1 MKKLKKYLNY
11 NNMKHSTIN
20 LALIVTLFGLVW
32 SGCKNTGPVA
42 LFDEQDDSKLIELKS
57 VGTVTDSLYLQSG
70 VDSTG
75 LFGAEN
81 MKCYG
86 RMIFTGIRFGFPVKD
101 SLVQAEAV
109 FLDSSAP
116 ILHNGRLITY
126 ASYDVGTLSI
136 DNDTFDIYP
145 RRIKLP
151 MMVKDTI
158 IGYQYKFK
166 KAYSYHHGHTYHWKG
181 SGRHGIGSF
190 NIPFIPPPEIRI
202 TGIVPQYIRVTEPL
216 CLKWDCA
223 NQIVDLVISREGGL
237 MQRTWAPVLHLRI
250 QNVKSEITIP
260 TKILEILPIKQYQK
274 FLFTFVSDA
283 IPPLTAAIGGY
294 GNILIR
300 STSIHNVVLNV
311 QQ

>member
-1 MKKLKKYLNY
+1 
-11 NNMKHSTIN
+11 MKHSIIN
-20 LALIVTLFGLVW
+20 LALIVTLFVLVC
-32 SGCKNTGPVA
+32 SGCKNPGPVQ
-42 LFDEQDDSKLIELKS
+42 LIDNEDDTKLIEMKS
-57 VGTVTDSLYLQSG
+57 VGTVTDSLSLQSG

-81 MKCYG
+81 MS
-86 RMIFTGIRFGFPVKD
+86 RMIFTGIRYGLPVRD

-109 FLDSSAP
+109 FLDSAAP

-166 KAYSYHHGHTYHWKG
+166 IAYDYHHGHTYHWKG

-216 CLKWDCA
+216 RLKWDCA

-250 QNVKSEITIP
+250 RNVKREITIP